1 MAFSLTASA
10 LLAGAAA
17 AAVALAPTAAADT
30 PSDSDDRGSGSS
42 SSVGAVK
49 PNVGAVKP
57 NVGAVKPGARQ
68 NPLTRDFNSA
78 EIPQGWKNDAIWAR
92 PAPGTTDTTFGKGP
106 KPPVLA
112 LD

>member
-42 SSVGAVK
+42 SS
-49 PNVGAVKP
+49 
-57 NVGAVKPGARQ
+57 VGAVKPGARQ

>member
-10 LLAGAAA
+10 LLAT
-17 AAVALAPTAAADT
+17 AVATAIALAPTAAADT
-30 PSDSDDRGSGSS
+30 PSGVEDRGSG
-42 SSVGAVK
+42 AVAK
-49 PNVGAVKP
+49 P
-57 NVGAVKPGARQ
+57 GAVKPGARQ

-78 EIPQGWKNDAIWAR
+78 QIPQGWKNDAIWAR
-92 PAPGTTDTTFGKGP
+92 PAPGTADTTFGKGP

>member
-10 LLAGAAA
+10 LLAGAVATA
-17 AAVALAPTAAADT
+17 IALAPTAAADT
-30 PSDSDDRGSGSS
+30 PSGDSDRGTN
-42 SSVGAVK
+42 SVSKPGAFKPVNPVK
-49 PNVGAVKP
+49 PGASNP
-57 NVGAVKPGARQ
+57 VKPGARP

-78 EIPQGWKNDAIWAR
+78 QIPQGWKNDAIWAR
-92 PAPGTTDTTFGKGP
+92 PAPGTSDTTFGKGP

>member
-10 LLAGAAA
+10 LLAGAVATA
-17 AAVALAPTAAADT
+17 IALAPTAAADT
-30 PSDSDDRGSGSS
+30 PSGDSDRGTN
-42 SSVGAVK
+42 SVSKPGAVK
-49 PNVGAVKP
+49 PVNP
-57 NVGAVKPGARQ
+57 VKPGARP

-78 EIPQGWKNDAIWAR
+78 QIPQGWKNDAIWAR
-92 PAPGTTDTTFGKGP
+92 PAPGTSDTTFGKGP

>member
-10 LLAGAAA
+10 LIAGAVATA
-17 AAVALAPTAAADT
+17 IALAPTAAADT
-30 PSDSDDRGSGSS
+30 PSADNDRGSGS
-42 SSVGAVK
+42 VVK
-49 PNVGAVKP
+49 P
-57 NVGAVKPGARQ
+57 GAVKPGARQ

-78 EIPQGWKNDAIWAR
+78 QIPQGWKNDAIWAR
-92 PAPGTTDTTFGKGP
+92 PAPGTSDTTFGRGP